1 MNTDRCVCVCVCVP
15 VCACV
20 CVVCVL
26 CVHVVCAHV
35 CVLSCSVPHHVLYP
49 TDSDGGMS
57 RVTDLCEAG
66 DLAEVWDA
74 TEELSDT
81 LLTMLTEAIAALRSS
96 N

>member
-1 MNTDRCVCVCVCVP
+1 MCMCVCCVCM
-15 VCACV
+15 
-20 CVVCVL
+20 L

>member
-1 MNTDRCVCVCVCVP
+1 MCVCVCVP

-35 CVLSCSVPHHVLYP
+35 CVLSCSVPRHVLYP

>member
-1 MNTDRCVCVCVCVP
+1 MHCAPAFSSGLCAVEISCIIIIIIVHPTVTD
-15 VCACV
+15 
-20 CVVCVL
+20 L
-26 CVHVVCAHV
+26 
-35 CVLSCSVPHHVLYP
+35 CVLSCSVPHHIVYP

-66 DLAEVWDA
+66 DIVEVWDA

-81 LLTMLTEAIAALRSS
+81 LFNILTEAIAALRTT

>member
-1 MNTDRCVCVCVCVP
+1 M
-15 VCACV
+15 
-20 CVVCVL
+20 L
-26 CVHVVCAHV
+26 CVRT